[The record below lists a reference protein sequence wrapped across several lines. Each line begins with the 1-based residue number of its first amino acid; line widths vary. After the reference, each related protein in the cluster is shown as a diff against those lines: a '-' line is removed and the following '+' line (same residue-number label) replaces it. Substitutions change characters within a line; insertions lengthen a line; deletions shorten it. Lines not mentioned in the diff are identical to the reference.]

1 MSLRTFMLGW
11 VFAATFGCGSALQ
24 GQGWLEVS
32 TSHFDLHT
40 DLIEPAALDMARALE
55 ESRAALLSV
64 AWQGAPDPRGRTEV
78 VVFAS
83 EDRFR
88 EYVRTDDIDGLAQS
102 AVGSERLIAAF
113 WEDERP
119 AGLPRVVVHE
129 IAHDLSH
136 WFTPLQP
143 AWYSE
148 GMASFLEGLAY
159 DRAKKRAVLG
169 GVPEPMVDVLESYR
183 RSTFGIE
190 GLFSAASPHQDSDRA
205 TSRFYFTSWLL
216 VHWLVNHHGEPFRQF
231 QSDLSKLTDWRE
243 AWSARFPIL
252 GPAELDAGLER
263 YMDGGRFEYL
273 SAKVDVPPLAPR
285 VRALSAAEGHGLSSW
300 MALRLGAGELSARDM
315 QSALALD
322 RYELNAQRTRYRGLL
337 AEEHA
342 AERLS
347 LARELVRAHPES
359 GEAWLLLAQSAESD
373 SERFGALERARRLT
387 PDHPGVLQLL
397 AQRAL
402 DFRDHRAALSH
413 TQLLIRRAAPSAPIL
428 KLYVTALAQGGRCE
442 AARRF
447 VRNASADYLRCVI
460 QENGRRMRC
469 PTYFERLIERSCAPG
484 AAAPPPTRT

>member
-1 MSLRTFMLGW
+1 MLGL
-11 VFAATFGCGSALQ
+11 VCAASVGCGSALQ
-24 GQGWLEVS
+24 GRGWLEVR

-88 EYVRTDDIDGLAQS
+88 EYVRRDNIDGLAQS
-102 AVGSERLIAAF
+102 ALGSERLIAAF

-148 GMASFLEGLAY
+148 GMASFLEGLEY
-159 DRAKKRAVLG
+159 DRAKQRAILG
-169 GVPEPMVDVLESYR
+169 GVPEPMVHVLESYR
-183 RSTFGIE
+183 RSTFGVE
-190 GLFSAASPHQDSDRA
+190 GLFAATSPHQDSDRA

-216 VHWLVNHHGEPFRQF
+216 VHWLINHHGDVFRQF
-231 QSDLSKLTDWRE
+231 QSDLSTLADWRE
-243 AWSARFPIL
+243 AWSVRFPIL

-273 SAKVDVPPLAPR
+273 SAKVQLPPFSPR
-285 VRALSAAEGHGLSSW
+285 VRALSPAEGHGLSSW
-300 MALRLGAGELSARDM
+300 IAHRLGADDLSARDM
-315 QSALALD
+315 ESALALD
-322 RYELNAQRTRYRGLL
+322 RNELRAQRTRYGRLGV
-337 AEEHA
+337 EKDA
-342 AERLS
+342 AERRS
-347 LARELVRAHPES
+347 LARELVQAHPES
-359 GEAWLLLAQSAESD
+359 GEAWLTLAQSGESD
-373 SERFGALERARRLT
+373 SERFGALEQARRLA
-387 PDHPGVLQLL
+387 PDHPGVIQLL
-397 AQRAL
+397 AERAL
-402 DFRDHRAALSH
+402 DFRDHRAGMAH
-413 TQLLIRRAAPSAPIL
+413 AQVLIRRTAPSAPIL
-428 KLYVTALAQGGRCE
+428 KLYVTALAQAGRCE
-442 AARRF
+442 TARRF
-447 VRNASADYLRCVI
+447 VRNTSADYLRCVI

-469 PTYFERLIERSCAPG
+469 PVYFERLIEKNCTPD
-484 AAAPPPTRT
+484 AAAPPTHT

>member
-1 MSLRTFMLGW
+1 MGLRQFLLGW
-11 VFAATFGCGSALQ
+11 VCAATIGCGSALQ

-78 VVFAS
+78 VIFAR

-88 EYVRTDDIDGLAQS
+88 EYVRRDRIAGLAQS
-102 AVGSERLIAAF
+102 TVGSERLIAAY

-159 DRAKKRAVLG
+159 DRAKQRAVLG

-190 GLFSAASPHQDSDRA
+190 GLFAATSPHQDGDRE

-216 VHWLVNHHGEPFRQF
+216 VHWLINRHGEPFRQF
-231 QSDLSKLTDWRE
+231 QSDLSTLKDWRE
-243 AWSARFPIL
+243 AWSTRFPIL

-263 YMDGGRFEYL
+263 YMNGGRFEYL
-273 SAKVDVPPLAPR
+273 SAKVQVPPFAPR
-285 VRALSAAEGHGLSSW
+285 VRVLSAAEGHGLSSW
-300 MALRLGAGELSARDM
+300 VAHRLGADELSARDM

-322 RYELNAQRTRYRGLL
+322 RNELSALRARYHGLH
-337 AEEHA
+337 AKNDA
-342 AERLS
+342 AERLA
-347 LARELVRAHPES
+347 LARELVQAHPND
-359 GEAWLLLAQSAESD
+359 GEAWLLLARSSETD
-373 SERFGALERARRLT
+373 SERFGALERARSLM
-387 PDHPGVLQLL
+387 PEHPGVVQLL
-397 AQRAL
+397 AERAL
-402 DFRDHRAALSH
+402 DFRDHRAALAH
-413 TQLLIRRAAPSAPIL
+413 ATFLIRRAAPYPPTL
-428 KLYVTALAQGGRCE
+428 KVYVAALAQGGQCE

-447 VRNASADYLRCVI
+447 VRNASGDHLRCLI
-460 QENGRRMRC
+460 QEKGRRMRC
-469 PTYFERLIERSCAPG
+469 PVYFERLIEKNCAPG
-484 AAAPPPTRT
+484 AAPAPPTRT